1 MKVSTT
7 FLAISCAGLLAGGTW
22 ACSSQTVEGCVCG
35 TTFRQAIVIVVN
47 TQGEP
52 VTGVGI
58 TVTRVN
64 TEESLEFLQSGLAPG
79 TYIILD
85 DTFTP
90 LLAEAGEVIQVQGTK
105 GTASFTQDYVFGT
118 DSCRCHIQRISGP
131 DSVVMD
137 VVAGSPVA
145 KTSSIT
151 FTTPDARMGGGPK
164 SVARAR
170 KSSRPQSR
178 EVDPEA

>member
-22 ACSSQTVEGCVCG
+22 ACSSQTIEGCLCG
-35 TTFRQAIVIVVN
+35 TTFLEAIVIVVN

-52 VTGVGI
+52 VTGVAI
-58 TVTRVN
+58 TVTRVD
-64 TEESLEFLQSGLAPG
+64 TGESLEFEQTGLSPG
-79 TYIILD
+79 IYIILD
-85 DTFTP
+85 DRSAP
-90 LLAEAGEVIQVQGTK
+90 VLDEAGEVIRVDGTK
-105 GTASFTQDYVFGT
+105 GAASFTQDYVFGT
-118 DSCRCHIQRISGP
+118 DSCRCHIQRVSGP

-151 FTTPDARMGGGPK
+151 FTTPDAWMGGGPK